1 MLRARLRFAALV
13 FVAVAEGER
22 GTPAASRAGISTV
35 EIRRGVGE
43 SESVSGRDGGGE
55 GKAVTEAT

>member
-1 MLRARLRFAALV
+1 M
-13 FVAVAEGER
+13 AVAEGER